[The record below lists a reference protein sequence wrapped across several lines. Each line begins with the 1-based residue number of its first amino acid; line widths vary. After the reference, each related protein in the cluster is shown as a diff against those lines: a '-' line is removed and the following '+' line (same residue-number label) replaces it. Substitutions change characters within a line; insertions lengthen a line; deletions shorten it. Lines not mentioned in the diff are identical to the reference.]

1 LHVAFDIRKGFE
13 RSGTGIVAQNLIKN
27 LVQHHRE
34 NQYFLYGTKVPHRPE
49 KGRPL
54 FALLYEF
61 IWKQLFM
68 PWYFRARGVKIS
80 FHTYPV
86 VPILSSTL
94 CVAIIYDMIS
104 HTEPSERSWSNRI
117 MLASLR
123 LCAKKSKL
131 VVTIS
136 HYSKS
141 EIVRFL
147 RVKPEKVIVA
157 YPGIDHIL
165 EARFVQSQVDGILG
179 FKGRY
184 ILAVLGSF
192 APRKNG
198 LTLIRSYEGLNPKL
212 RSEYKLVI
220 VAKRSGADWRNVQ
233 LELEKPGLRENV
245 IITWADD
252 EKALVAL
259 YSKAELLVHMTLH
272 EGFGLPVVEAMALGV
287 PVISSNKGAIAEI
300 AGTCAILGNPKDV
313 GWVSKSITEVLADA
327 NLREQ
332 LTAKARERAA
342 IFSWKRMAD
351 VVATSLSTIS
361 AGQGRNAEREP
372 FKEPVPREAEIPA

>member
-1 LHVAFDIRKGFE
+1 MRKGFE
-13 RSGTGIVAQNLIKN
+13 RSGTGIIAQNLVKN
-27 LVQHHRE
+27 LVQYHAE
-34 NQYFLYGTKVPHRPE
+34 YQYFLYGTNLPRRPE

-54 FALLYEF
+54 FALLYES

-68 PWYFRARGVKIS
+68 PWYFRARDVRIS

-86 VPILSSTL
+86 VPILSSTPSI
-94 CVAIIYDMIS
+94 AIIYDMIS

-123 LCAKKSKL
+123 LCAKKSKYII
-131 VVTIS
+131 TIS

-165 EARFVQSQVDGILG
+165 EPRLVQSRAEAILG
-179 FKGRY
+179 FSGKY

-198 LTLIRSYEGLNPKL
+198 LTLIRSYERLSPRL
-212 RSEYKLVI
+212 RNEYKLVI
-220 VAKRSGADWRNVQ
+220 LARRSGADWRNIQ
-233 LELEKPGLRENV
+233 LELKKPGLRENV
-245 IITWADD
+245 VITWANDQ
-252 EKALVAL
+252 ESIVAL
-259 YSKAELLVHMTLH
+259 YSKAELLVHITLH
-272 EGFGLPVVEAMALGV
+272 EGFGLPVVEAMGLGV
-287 PVISSNKGAIAEI
+287 PVIASKKGAIEEI
-300 AGTCAILGNPKDV
+300 AGTCAVLGNPIDAE
-313 GWVSKSITEVLADA
+313 WVSQSITEVLEDA

-332 LTAKARERAA
+332 LISKGRKRAG
-342 IFSWKRMAD
+342 IFSWRRMAD
-351 VVATSLSTIS
+351 AVANSLSVIS
-361 AGQGRNAEREP
+361 ARRRPDVESEP
-372 FKEPVPREAEIPA
+372 LKEPIPRVAELPA